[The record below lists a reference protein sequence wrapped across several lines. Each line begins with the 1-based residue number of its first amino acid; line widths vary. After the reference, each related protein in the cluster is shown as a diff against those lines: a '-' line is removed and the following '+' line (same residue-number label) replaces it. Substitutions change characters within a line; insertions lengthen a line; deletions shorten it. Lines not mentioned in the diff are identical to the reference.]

1 MSTRNTSQD
10 SVIAS
15 CESPK
20 VPELRESPSAPERR
34 SRESRSSEGV
44 PPESPKVSEPLRG
57 ESPLEP
63 ELCESPKVPEPCAH
77 ITKQLCQLHL
87 QNRVFSN
94 MLGSFKN
101 IYENICVLNEERKR

>member
-15 CESPK
+15 CESPSGEAASRASE
-20 VPELRESPSAPERR
+20 VPELRESPSGEAA
-34 SRESRSSEGV
+34 SRASE
-44 PPESPKVSEPLRG
+44 
-57 ESPLEP
+57 
-63 ELCESPKVPEPCAH
+63 VPEPCAH